1 MIRILL
7 VGICGQM
14 GHAILEA
21 ASNQSGLFSVVAGV
35 DRATSPTVTVPV
47 YENISDVREEYDAI
61 VDFSVPAA
69 LTATLH
75 TAMALLKPVVV
86 ATTGLTET
94 HMQLIREAS
103 GKVPVF
109 QTGNMSLG
117 VNLQMNLI
125 REAKKALGSGYDV
138 EIVETH
144 HRRKMD
150 APSGTA
156 QMLANCIREE
166 CKDEAEILYGRHGTS
181 CRRQDQEITVHSV
194 RGGTIVGE
202 HQVMFLGRDEV
213 IEITHRA
220 YSKQVFAVGALRAT
234 AYIMEKP
241 AGIYNMQDVVT
252 EGDIASRVSMVRDQ
266 AVIHLYGLKSGT
278 AFTSVF
284 DTVTEAGVGVDM
296 ISYVPSFAS
305 RTVGFTVDRRQLSD
319 ASNALMGLIA
329 REGLTIRTESDAVKL
344 VIEGAGMALR
354 TGVASRVFDVLSN
367 SGIDILLVTTGETKI
382 EVAVPAAQAP
392 RAAAAIGEYFAD

>member
-14 GHAILEA
+14 GHAVLEA
-21 ASNQSGLFSVVAGV
+21 AARQSGLFCVVAGV
-35 DRATSPTVTVPV
+35 DRAQSPAVTVPV
-47 YENISDVREEYDAI
+47 YDNIEDVKEVYDAI

-69 LTATLH
+69 LSGTLQ
-75 TAMALLKPVVV
+75 AAVRNLKPAVI
-86 ATTGLTET
+86 ATTGLTEA
-94 HMQLIREAS
+94 HMQMIREAAC
-103 GKVPVF
+103 KVAIF

-125 REAKKALGSGYDV
+125 REAKKALGNGFDV

-166 CKDEAEILYGRHGTS
+166 CSDESEILYGRHGTS
-181 CRRQDQEITVHSV
+181 CRREDKDITVHSV

-202 HQVMFLGRDEV
+202 HQVMFFGQDEV
-213 IEITHRA
+213 IEVTHRA

-234 AYIMEKP
+234 AYLLEKGP
-241 AGIYNMQDVVT
+241 GIYNMQDVVT
-252 EGDIASRVSMVRDQ
+252 EGDIASHVSMVKDQ
-266 AVIHLYGLKSGT
+266 AVLHLYGLKSSN
-278 AFTSVF
+278 AFTDIF
-284 DTVTEAGVGVDM
+284 NTVADAGVGVDM

-305 RTVGFTVDRRQLSD
+305 RSVGFTVDRRQLSD
-319 ASNALMGLIA
+319 ASNALMSVISA
-329 REGLTIRTESDAVKL
+329 EGLTIRTESDAVKL
-344 VIEGAGMALR
+344 VIEGKGMAR
-354 TGVASRVFDVLSN
+354 RIGVASRVFEILAS
-367 SGIDILLVTTGETKI
+367 SGIDLLLVTTGETKI
-382 EVAVPAAQAP
+382 EIAVPSAQAP
-392 RAAAAIGEYFAD
+392 RAASIIEEYFLA